1 MSMAFAR
8 TDHSVVGR
16 WWWTVDRWTL
26 VALAILIGFG
36 ALLVTAASPSVAER
50 IHLPTFYFVEHQAI
64 MLAPTI
70 VLMLGVSC

>member
-1 MSMAFAR
+1 MSTVFAR

-26 VALAILIGFG
+26 VALAVLIGVG

-50 IHLPTFYFVEHQAI
+50 IHLPTFYFVIHQAV
-64 MLAPTI
+64 MLVPTLI
-70 VLMLGVSC
+70 S